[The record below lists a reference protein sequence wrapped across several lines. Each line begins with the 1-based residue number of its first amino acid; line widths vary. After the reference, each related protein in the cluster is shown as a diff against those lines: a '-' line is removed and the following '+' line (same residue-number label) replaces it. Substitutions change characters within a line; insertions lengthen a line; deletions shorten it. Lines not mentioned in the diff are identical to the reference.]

1 MVANS
6 QSSIG
11 RTYSIY
17 EVYCTNNGR
26 QPFAKR
32 SPPFAGPSTAFQNPS
47 GSIAAEPTPLTGI
60 SGLLPRLQAGLSCQS
75 DKNAHVSHYGHPTLS
90 GDCGMGNHS
99 LLNSSSFSYCA
110 CRYIIILY
118 ESISSGSSSSK
129 RRKPWLSC
137 IFALI
142 LLLLRTSLTLSQSPR
157 SREGVYDDFVV
168 LKTPLGVLRI
178 HILLKLTMRG

>member
-17 EVYCTNNGR
+17 EVFYMNNGR

-47 GSIAAEPTPLTGI
+47 GSIAAEPSPDWNCRPSAAPPSWAILSIRQNTPI
-60 SGLLPRLQAGLSCQS
+60 SAIMATQLFPET
-75 DKNAHVSHYGHPTLS
+75 Y
-90 GDCGMGNHS
+90 GMGNHS

-118 ESISSGSSSSK
+118 ESISSGSSSSI
-129 RRKPWLSC
+129 RKPWLSC